1 MSDFVKQFINDK
13 YKQIDIWKE
22 SDKSKIVLA
31 YDESDRQVYVIKYLK
46 HLLIHHNFNMNC
58 KVPS

>member
-1 MSDFVKQFINDK
+1 MSDFIKQFIDDK

-31 YDESDRQVYVIKYLK
+31 YDKSDRQVYVIIFKK
-46 HLLIHHNFNMNC
+46 
-58 KVPS
+58 